1 MWFVV
6 VVVVV
11 VVVVFNASL
20 FSSRNVMRNNMGICN
35 ESTLPLL
42 AIKLTGLVFEKSG
55 RKFFRT

>member
-1 MWFVV
+1 MCFVV

-11 VVVVFNASL
+11 VVNTSL
-20 FSSRNVMRNNMGICN
+20 FSSRNVMTNDIGICN

-55 RKFFRT
+55 KKFFSRYPG